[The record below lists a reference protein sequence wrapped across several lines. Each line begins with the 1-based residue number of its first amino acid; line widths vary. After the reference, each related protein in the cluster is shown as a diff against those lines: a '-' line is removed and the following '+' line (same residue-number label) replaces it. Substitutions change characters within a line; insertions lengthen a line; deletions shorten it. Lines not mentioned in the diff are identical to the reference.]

1 MIIYLPHVT
10 KVAPV
15 LVGARVPYDDARALQ
30 ERVIQVLAHIQIN
43 EVAEVVVHVDAG
55 VQLYHDHRLADN
67 NVALAGLNRP
77 LGQPLEVL
85 ELAVPG
91 LEGTLVCA
99 LPRELLRVEP
109 ALAADVAL
117 GDCVLAVA
125 VV

>member
-1 MIIYLPHVT
+1 MIIYLPHVA

-30 ERVIQVLAHIQIN
+30 ECVIQVLAHIQIN
-43 EVAEVVVHVDAG
+43 EVAEVVVHVDTG
-55 VQLYHDHRLADN
+55 VQFYHDYRLADN
-67 NVALAGLNRP
+67 NVALASLDRP

-85 ELAVPG
+85 ELTVPG
-91 LEGTLVCA
+91 LEWTLVCA
-99 LPRELLRVEP
+99 LPRELLRVEL